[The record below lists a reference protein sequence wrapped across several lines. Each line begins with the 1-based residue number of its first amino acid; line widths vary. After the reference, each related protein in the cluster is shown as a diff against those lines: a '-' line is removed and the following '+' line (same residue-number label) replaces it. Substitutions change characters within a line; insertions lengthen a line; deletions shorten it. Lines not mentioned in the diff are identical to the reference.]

1 MKPKKT
7 ITENQYYQL
16 IGLCTASIDL
26 EQKRDLLADSWAEI
40 VGEENRDRFWDFY
53 EPSDLRE
60 LEKKLKFDG
69 IVVKRTR
76 KTKQGVGQ

>member
-40 VGEENRDRFWDFY
+40 VGGISTNRA
-53 EPSDLRE
+53 
-60 LEKKLKFDG
+60 
-69 IVVKRTR
+69 I
-76 KTKQGVGQ
+76 